1 VIRRS
6 ANPAP
11 PRHAGTLTLVDR
23 YVETETVNVL
33 ALVSAGLT
41 SLFSL
46 LEFVEQLHD
55 VGTGQYHMSDALL
68 YVLLTVPGRLLQLTP
83 VSMLLA
89 TLFALGSLASHNELT
104 VMRATGIPPRRI
116 VGSVFKLAA
125 LVLLTLFLLAEYVI
139 PGAEQLAQSVRLSRL
154 SSASTPFRSENGF
167 WANADLQ
174 YLNVRRFEH
183 GNVPKDI
190 YVYTFAA
197 DGELQSL
204 IHADSAQV
212 RRDGNWLLIGV
223 LIQRFT
229 GTGIDTEREAEF
241 AWHSFLRPQQ
251 VRLLIL
257 PPDSM
262 PPVALYQYV
271 RDLERRHQ
279 PAELYAQTL
288 WAKID
293 IPLAMAAMI
302 LIAVPFV
309 FGPLRTHGTGQ
320 RIMVGAMIG
329 IVFSL
334 VQQTA
339 SYLGLLYAL
348 SPALTATLPSLALMA
363 VALYLVRRAFV

>member
-1 VIRRS
+1 M
-6 ANPAP
+6 
-11 PRHAGTLTLVDR
+11 TLLDR
-23 YVETETVNVL
+23 YIEAATIGVL

-46 LEFVEQLHD
+46 LELVEQLHD
-55 VGTGQYHMSDALL
+55 VGTGRYRLSDALL
-68 YVLLTVPGRLLQLTP
+68 YVLLTVPERLLQLTP

-89 TLFALGSLASHNELT
+89 TLFALGTLASHNELT

-116 VGSVFKLAA
+116 VGSVFKVSA
-125 LVLLTLFLLAEYVI
+125 LVLLTLFLMAEYVI
-139 PGAEQLAQSVRLSRL
+139 PGAQQLAESVRLSRL
-154 SSASTPFRSENGF
+154 SSASAPFRSANGF
-167 WANADLQ
+167 WANGDLQ

-190 YVYTFAA
+190 YIYTFAG

-204 IHADSAQV
+204 IHADSAEV
-212 RRDGNWLLIGV
+212 RPDGNWQLTGV

-229 GTGIDTEREAEF
+229 GTGIDAERQAAL

-279 PAELYAQTL
+279 PAALYAQTL

-334 VQQTA
+334 VQQIA
-339 SYLGLLYAL
+339 SYLGLLLGL
-348 SPALTATLPSLALMA
+348 SPALMATLPSLALLA
-363 VALYLVRRAFV
+363 IALHLVRRAFV